1 MNKIDDLIN
10 HFVGIVES
18 SNVFPHAVFMVGS
31 IIILLLIYHQL
42 STFLCGYKRRD
53 KILTKTEIASFKR
66 IEPMVNS
73 FNGKLFAQVRVA
85 DVINVTGNGKS
96 KGWWKKFRQ
105 ISSKH
110 VDLVVTDSQ
119 FNILCAIEID
129 DSSHLR
135 RERKKRDELLN
146 TVFRKANLPLL
157 RVKPGREDEL
167 SPQIASIA
175 RRG

>member
-1 MNKIDDLIN
+1 MLQVDQLKAAIYNFDFLGFSAFQVGTMVLILVSLIWLYN
-10 HFVGIVES
+10 YLS
-18 SNVFPHAVFMVGS
+18 S
-31 IIILLLIYHQL
+31 LLNSY
-42 STFLCGYKRRD
+42 RRRE

-66 IEPMVNS
+66 IEPMVS
-73 FNGKLFAQVRVA
+73 AFNGKLFAQVRVA

-96 KGWWKKFRQ
+96 RGWWKKFRQ

-129 DSSHLR
+129 DSSHQR
-135 RERKKRDELLN
+135 RDRRKRDDLLN
-146 TVFRKANLPLL
+146 SVFRKANLPLL

-167 SPQIASIA
+167 SPKINSII